1 MAGSLESRR
10 YLSMQKIFYE
20 VNSLDKKCYEQFH
33 LSEDIL
39 MEHASLSMARFIEN
53 NFKEQSSVLIVCGS
67 GNNGADGIALARL
80 LFGKYH
86 VFLYTPYELKSA
98 MAKLQQK
105 RTHALGIKTIEQPL
119 ACDVVVDCL
128 FGTGL
133 NKTLDEFTVKLIQ
146 KLNDFRGYKIAC
158 DIPSG
163 ISKEGHILPVCF
175 KANTTITMGALKSAL
190 FADGVKD
197 FVGKIEVASLG
208 VASNLYEEESN
219 VFLLDKLDME
229 IPFRLKTNTH
239 KGDFGHLSVIVG
251 EKKGA
256 GILACDAAYNFGCS
270 LVTAIT
276 HENIALPY
284 HIMQCHKLPA
294 NTTAIALGMGLG
306 NYERQEIKE
315 LLKNPLPKVI
325 DADLFYDEIVLE
337 ALTQNSVLTPHPKEF
352 CSLLKLCDIANI
364 SVEELQNNRLK
375 YALMFSAKYPKVVL
389 YLKGANSIIAH
400 EFRLYINK
408 YGTSVLSKGGTGD
421 VLAGLIASLLA
432 QGYTPLNATISAS
445 LAHSLAARLYEG
457 NNYSLT
463 PEDLIAQI
471 KKL

>member
-1 MAGSLESRR
+1 
-10 YLSMQKIFYE
+10 MQKIFYE

-53 NFKEQSSVLIVCGS
+53 NFQAQSSVLIVCGS

-80 LFGKYH
+80 LFGKYRL
-86 VFLYTPYELKSA
+86 FLYTPYELKSS
-98 MAKLQQK
+98 MAQLQQK
-105 RTHALGIKTIEQPL
+105 RTHLLGIKTIEQPIE
-119 ACDVVVDCL
+119 CDIVVDCL

-133 NKTLDEFTVKLIQ
+133 NKPLDEFTVRLIQ
-146 KLNDFRGYKIAC
+146 KLNELKGYKIAC

-163 ISKEGHILPVCF
+163 ITKDGHIVPVCF

-190 FADGVKD
+190 FSDGVKD
-197 FVGKIEVASLG
+197 FVGNIEVASLG
-208 VASNLYEEESN
+208 LPSHFYEEKTPF
-219 VFLLDKLDME
+219 FLLNQLDME
-229 IPFRLKTNTH
+229 IPFRLNNNTH
-239 KGDFGHLSVIVG
+239 KGDFGHLAVIVG

-256 GILACDAAYNFGCS
+256 GILACDAAFNFGCS

-276 HENIALPY
+276 HENAPLPY
-284 HIMQCHKLPA
+284 HIMQCHKLPH

-306 NYERQEIKE
+306 NYESQEIKE
-315 LLKNPLPKVI
+315 LLKSSLPKVI
-325 DADLFYDEIVLE
+325 DADLFYDEIILE
-337 ALTQNSVLTPHPKEF
+337 ALKENCVLTPHPKEF
-352 CSLLKLCDIANI
+352 CSLLKLSDIAHI
-364 SVEELQNNRLK
+364 CVEELQNNRFK

-389 YLKGANSIIAH
+389 YLKGANSIVAH
-400 EFRLYINK
+400 EMRLYVNAL
-408 YGTSVLSKGGTGD
+408 GTSALSKGGSGD
-421 VLAGLIASLLA
+421 VLSGLIASLLA

-445 LAHSLAARLYEG
+445 LAHSLAANSYEG

-463 PEDLIAQI
+463 PQDIIVQI

>member
-1 MAGSLESRR
+1 
-10 YLSMQKIFYE
+10 MQKIFYE

-80 LFGKYH
+80 LLGKYH

-119 ACDVVVDCL
+119 ACDIVVDCL

-133 NKTLDEFTVKLIQ
+133 NKTLDEFTVKLIR
-146 KLNDFRGYKIAC
+146 KLNEYRGYKIAC

-163 ISKEGHILPVCF
+163 ITKDGHIVPICF

-197 FVGKIEVASLG
+197 FVGNIEVASLG
-208 VASNLYEEESN
+208 VHSRAYEEESDI
-219 VFLLDKLDME
+219 FLLDKLDIE
-229 IPFRLKTNTH
+229 IPFRLKNNTH
-239 KGDFGHLSVIVG
+239 KGDFGHLGVIVG

-256 GILACDAAYNFGCS
+256 GVLACDAAFNFGCS

-276 HENIALPY
+276 HENITLPY
-284 HIMQCHKLPA
+284 HIMQCHKLPH

-306 NYERQEIKE
+306 NYESQEIKE
-315 LLKNPLPKVI
+315 LLNNTLPKVI
-325 DADLFYDEIVLE
+325 DADLFYDDIILE
-337 ALTQNSVLTPHPKEF
+337 ALKENSVITPHPKEF
-352 CSLLKLCDIANI
+352 CSLLKRCDIADI
-364 SVEELQNNRLK
+364 TVEELQKNRFK

-389 YLKGANSIIAH
+389 YLKGANAIVGY
-400 EFRLYINK
+400 EMKLYINSF
-408 YGTSVLSKGGTGD
+408 GTSALSKGGSGD

-445 LAHSLAARLYEG
+445 LAHSMAACLYEG

-463 PEDLIAQI
+463 PQDLIAQI
-471 KKL
+471 KRL

>member
-1 MAGSLESRR
+1 
-10 YLSMQKIFYE
+10 MQKIFYE
-20 VNSLDKKCYEQFH
+20 VNTLDKKCYEQFH

-86 VFLYTPYELKSA
+86 VFLYTPYELKSS
-98 MAKLQQK
+98 MAQLQQK
-105 RTHALGIKTIEQPL
+105 RTHSLGIKNIEQPL
-119 ACDVVVDCL
+119 GCDVIVDCL

-133 NKTLDEFTVKLIQ
+133 NKTLDEFSIKLIE
-146 KLNDFRGYKIAC
+146 KLNEFRGYKIAC

-163 ISKEGHILPVCF
+163 ISKEGHCLPVCF

-208 VASNLYEEESN
+208 VPSELYEGETSI
-219 VFLLDKLDME
+219 FLLDALDME
-229 IPFRLKTNTH
+229 IPFRLNKNMH
-239 KGDFGHLSVIVG
+239 KGDFGHLSVLVG

-256 GILACDAAYNFGCS
+256 GILACDAAFNFGCS

-276 HENIALPY
+276 HENIVLPY
-284 HIMQCHKLPA
+284 HIMQCHKLPK

-306 NYERQEIKE
+306 NYASQEIKA
-315 LLKNPLPKVI
+315 LLDNTLPKVI
-325 DADLFYDEIVLE
+325 DADLFYDKIILD
-337 ALTQNSVLTPHPKEF
+337 ALKENTIITPHPKEF
-352 CSLLKLCDIANI
+352 ASLLKLCNIADIKT
-364 SVEELQNNRLK
+364 EELQKNRFK

-389 YLKGANSIIAH
+389 YLKGSNAIIAH
-400 EFRLYINK
+400 EMKLYVNQF
-408 YGTSVLSKGGTGD
+408 GTSVLSKGGSGD
-421 VLAGLIASLLA
+421 VLAGLMASLLA
-432 QGYTPLNATISAS
+432 QGYTSLNAAISAS
-445 LAHSLAARLYEG
+445 LAHSLAAQQFKG
-457 NNYSLT
+457 NNYALT
-463 PEDLIAQI
+463 PQDLIQGI
-471 KKL
+471 KNL